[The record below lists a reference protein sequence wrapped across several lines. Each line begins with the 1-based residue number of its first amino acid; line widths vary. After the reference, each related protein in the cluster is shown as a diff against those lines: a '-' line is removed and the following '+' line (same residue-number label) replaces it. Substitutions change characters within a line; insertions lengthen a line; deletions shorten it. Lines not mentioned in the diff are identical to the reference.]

1 MKIKLIT
8 KFNIWCWSRY
18 KESIAQKT
26 IKDIYDKT
34 IINIKL
40 NNEKL
45 TAFYLRSEARQG
57 CSFSS
62 ILFSIVLK
70 IPVTA
75 RRQGKK
81 IKEIKIEKETVLT
94 KLSLPDLEKE
104 MAAHSSVLAWRIP
117 GTGEP
122 WWAAIYGVAQNRT
135 QLKWLSRSEQLRRP
149 GAWRAHT
156 PQVGRCV

>member
-70 IPVTA
+70 TPVTA

-117 GTGEP
+117 WTEEP
-122 WWAAIYGVAQNRT
+122 AGIQSMGSQRVRCDWVHARACARART
-135 QLKWLSRSEQLRRP
+135 
-149 GAWRAHT
+149 HT
-156 PQVGRCV
+156 YTPLLEDSWYSM